1 MNYFNYPNMQS
12 YPGEFQSNS
21 VQLSVGGQRSNAM
34 DDRSSSNYPN
44 LATSRNPFANSMSN
58 NHEYYALE
66 NMDNRESFACQQ
78 SISQGQPN
86 VRGINRSPFDSS
98 TGRKT
103 RSWTDAVFA
112 SMDREAES
120 ILELVNEDA
129 MELER
134 IAATIKQDCK
144 SPNAAT
150 DTLLASDYA
159 PISLPTVGPV
169 NDLSFSRWARP
180 QFGEINHR
188 RKHSPRSDNHYLQD
202 DYVLSTDFQTFSLDS
217 PPGQDFRY
225 GDLYG
230 LPSAVGHYASNPNL
244 GGYMRNGFPHQHSFL
259 SDLQTYHGASPY
271 SSYRQ
276 NFAMDNVRPGSEV
289 MLGEASRSYFKP
301 CAKDRAERVRTKRSE
316 VHDDFRRLTEV
327 SRTTSKSKNKVDS
340 KNKMCLSDEY
350 KGILGKRKADHTTD
364 DGIQHKKPKFYFERE
379 EHYVVHKLLRELS
392 SSTGPSALPRTT
404 SASLFYRLLSSKTEP
419 RIMQT
424 VGGTS
429 VSGSPSSGE

>member
-86 VRGINRSPFDSS
+86 VRRINRSPFDSS

-134 IAATIKQDCK
+134 IAATIKQVNFHNLLIYRDIHYIQPFLIDSATLITQNFSHFMFKTNCHEQKSFAMYVLTNLFFFLGFCK
-144 SPNAAT
+144 S
-150 DTLLASDYA
+150 
-159 PISLPTVGPV
+159 
-169 NDLSFSRWARP
+169 
-180 QFGEINHR
+180 
-188 RKHSPRSDNHYLQD
+188 
-202 DYVLSTDFQTFSLDS
+202 
-217 PPGQDFRY
+217 
-225 GDLYG
+225 
-230 LPSAVGHYASNPNL
+230 
-244 GGYMRNGFPHQHSFL
+244 
-259 SDLQTYHGASPY
+259 
-271 SSYRQ
+271 
-276 NFAMDNVRPGSEV
+276 
-289 MLGEASRSYFKP
+289 
-301 CAKDRAERVRTKRSE
+301 
-316 VHDDFRRLTEV
+316 
-327 SRTTSKSKNKVDS
+327 
-340 KNKMCLSDEY
+340 
-350 KGILGKRKADHTTD
+350 
-364 DGIQHKKPKFYFERE
+364 
-379 EHYVVHKLLRELS
+379 
-392 SSTGPSALPRTT
+392 
-404 SASLFYRLLSSKTEP
+404 
-419 RIMQT
+419 
-424 VGGTS
+424 
-429 VSGSPSSGE
+429 